1 MKSFPLEIVTP
12 DGSFFNGES
21 ECVVVRTI
29 SGEVGIMADH
39 VDYLN
44 ALGMGEARISV
55 EGTVRRASCIGGM
68 ISVSSGKVRIVATT
82 FEWADEIDLAR
93 AEAAKARAEEA
104 LKAMQK
110 EDQSFALMNAKL
122 KRALVRIM
130 SGE

>member
-82 FEWADEIDLAR
+82 FEWAEDIDKER
-93 AEAAKARAEEA
+93 AKLAEERAREA
-104 LKAMQK
+104 LAKSDLSRAQIQVA
-110 EDQSFALMNAKL
+110 EAKL
-122 KRALVRIM
+122 KRALVRQ
-130 SGE
+130 SVAR